1 MFDLGTGPESV
12 SMRHMADISDFE
24 SVADRQI
31 REAMER
37 GEFDDLPGTGEPLPD
52 AGAQYDPAWWAKK
65 WIERDRE
72 RQRLA
77 EARVDEDAAQD

>member
-1 MFDLGTGPESV
+1 
-12 SMRHMADISDFE
+12 MADMADPSQFE

-52 AGAQYDPAWWAKK
+52 AGVAYDPAWWAKK
-65 WIERDRE
+65 WIARTRDDERA
-72 RQRLA
+72 A
-77 EARVDEDAAQD
+77 ESRTEDENR